1 MTMVA
6 TEPQT
11 QTQLLRI
18 PENLLVDAKIRVEV
32 EQFLYFE
39 ASLLDERRYADW
51 YRLLADDIH
60 YWMPSRMNRLMH
72 EVDKENTTEN
82 QLGLF
87 DDNKRSLSWRVEQ
100 LLTRKHWAEDPPSR
114 TRHVVTNVRIET
126 SATANEYAVRSNFL
140 VYRNRLETEVD
151 IWVGERQDVLRR
163 CEPMAW
169 QIARRTI
176 ILDQNVV
183 LSKNLS
189 ILF

>member
-6 TEPQT
+6 TEPQ
-11 QTQLLRI
+11 LLRI
-18 PENLLVDAKIRVEV
+18 PKSLLVDTAIKIEV

-51 YRLLADDIH
+51 YRLIADDVH

-72 EVDKENTTEN
+72 EVERENTTEQ

-114 TRHVVTNVRIET
+114 TRHMVTNIRIEPT
-126 SATANEYAVRSNFL
+126 STANEYAVRSNFF

-163 CEPMAW
+163 LEPLAW

-189 ILF
+189 VLF